1 MTDLEKTL
9 NVGDAWREAEKLPTA
24 PGDGGRDRTLTW
36 IFVVFVAQALPL
48 ALACLV
54 TGGC

>member
-1 MTDLEKTL
+1 MS
-9 NVGDAWREAEKLPTA
+9 A
-24 PGDGGRDRTLTW
+24 PSSMWSTQPPADGGRDRTLTMIA
-36 IFVVFVAQALPL
+36 IFFFAQALPL